1 MTMIHHKFADK
12 GQIRSGTMANGRIQH
27 TRIYDPDGGVD
38 IINVYQRVWAH
49 DAVAEVTAQRKTV
62 WNALNKCLDGIP
74 ARNQVLLCGDFNTQL
89 PHCRGVTGTA
99 VMNTKYRDARDEHE
113 LLDILRLH
121 GLVAANT
128 FHDAKHYTYCGP
140 GSRSQLDYLFM
151 RSNQATGLS
160 KQTRGLHNFPM
171 LAARGAGYHVPLLA
185 HVPRKWRIWRY
196 DSAPRKPRGPSRPEL
211 QQHIKAHAGQVDQSL
226 RKALE
231 LPFDSIEAVDR
242 ANISSPSRCSARKWS
257 TRGHGRTLIC
267 VQSSSRPGDT

>member
-38 IINVYQRVWAH
+38 IINVYQKVWAH

-140 GSRSQLDYLFM
+140 GSRSQLD
-151 RSNQATGLS
+151 
-160 KQTRGLHNFPM
+160 
-171 LAARGAGYHVPLLA
+171 
-185 HVPRKWRIWRY
+185 
-196 DSAPRKPRGPSRPEL
+196 
-211 QQHIKAHAGQVDQSL
+211 
-226 RKALE
+226 
-231 LPFDSIEAVDR
+231 
-242 ANISSPSRCSARKWS
+242 
-257 TRGHGRTLIC
+257 
-267 VQSSSRPGDT
+267 

>member
-171 LAARGAGYHVPLLA
+171 LAARGTGYHVPLLA
-185 HVPRKWRIWRY
+185 HVPRKWRVYATTARLVNHEVPAGR
-196 DSAPRKPRGPSRPEL
+196 SCSNTSRL
-211 QQHIKAHAGQVDQSL
+211 MLAK
-226 RKALE
+226 
-231 LPFDSIEAVDR
+231 
-242 ANISSPSRCSARKWS
+242 S
-257 TRGHGRTLIC
+257 TRA
-267 VQSSSRPGDT
+267 